1 MLYCVD
7 LDDLMK
13 GDPKLQ
19 MALVV
24 DAVLQQ
30 HRTLL
35 NIGAVVDTVAG
46 KSVYCSLQ
54 NYLH

>member
-1 MLYCVD
+1 
-7 LDDLMK
+7 MK
-13 GDPKLQ
+13 GNPKLQ
-19 MALVV
+19 VVLVV

-30 HRTLL
+30 HRMAL

-46 KSVYCSLQ
+46 KGVYCSLQ

>member
-1 MLYCVD
+1 
-7 LDDLMK
+7 MK
-13 GDPKLQ
+13 GNPKLQ
-19 MALVV
+19 VVLVV